1 MKSVS
6 VHILMPFF
14 LFLQFGA
21 IGSASGQGQI
31 WSIQDCIDTAKVYNV
46 GLLINEH
53 GIELNRQ
60 RHKEA
65 KANLIPKLNV
75 MADYKYFANL
85 PYQLMPLSVFGGPDG
100 QFKEA
105 QFGVPHNIN
114 GSVQF
119 ATPIYNPNI
128 YSAIRTT
135 RIREE
140 MSRIQYEETEE
151 KLYYEITTLY
161 YNAQILL
168 NQSTFI
174 DSNISNATR
183 LLKNVKLLREQML
196 AIGTDVEKIQLQLS
210 QLETQKD
217 NISSRYEQVINAL
230 KFSIGIPVERVL
242 HIDYNIQIQ
251 KETQYTGVSTT
262 EYRLAETK
270 QQLLF
275 SELKKLRTTRIP
287 SVTLIGTYGTTGFGY
302 DNKPNDFLNFYPI
315 SFAGIQLSYPLF
327 AGTVTYRKIAQ
338 KKIELETNKLQL
350 KLISDK
356 NEMNITNAYNK
367 KNVSRKSVVNT
378 IEQMNLAQKLYDQ
391 TVLQQK
397 LGTASLTD
405 VLLADNALRTA
416 QQSYLTAVVEYLKAD
431 LELKRI
437 TGNIFK

>member
-6 VHILMPFF
+6 VHILIPFL
-14 LFLQFGA
+14 LFLQLGA
-21 IGSASGQGQI
+21 IAGANGQGQI
-31 WSIQDCIDTAKVYNV
+31 WSIQDCIDTAKVYNI
-46 GLLINEH
+46 GLLINEN

-60 RHKEA
+60 KHKEA

-75 MADYKYFANL
+75 IADYKYFANL
-85 PYQLMPLSVFGGPDG
+85 PYQLMPMSVFGGPDG

-128 YSAIRTT
+128 YGAIRTT
-135 RIREE
+135 RIGEE
-140 MSRIQYEETEE
+140 MSRIQYEEAEE
-151 KLYYEITTLY
+151 QLYYEITTLY

-174 DSNISNATR
+174 DSNITNTTR
-183 LLKNVKLLREQML
+183 LLKNVKLLREQLL
-196 AIGTDVEKIQLQLS
+196 AIGTDVEKIQLQLN
-210 QLETQKD
+210 QLETQRD

-230 KFSIGIPVERVL
+230 KFSVGLPVEREL
-242 HIDYNIQIQ
+242 HVDHNIQIQ
-251 KETQYTGVSTT
+251 KETQYTGFSTT
-262 EYRLAETK
+262 EYRLAVTK
-270 QQLLF
+270 QQLLS
-275 SELKKLRTTRIP
+275 SELKTLRSTRIP
-287 SVTLIGTYGTTGFGY
+287 SVTLIGSYGTAGFGY
-302 DNKPNDFLNFYPI
+302 DKKPNDFLNFYPI

-327 AGTVTYRKIAQ
+327 AGSVTYRKITQ

-356 NEMNITNAYNK
+356 NEMNIRNTYNQ
-367 KNVSRKSVVNT
+367 KNISRKSVVNT
-378 IEQMNLAQKLYDQ
+378 TEQMKLAQKLYDQ

-397 LGTASLTD
+397 LGTANLTD

-416 QQSYLTAVVEYLKAD
+416 QQSYLASVVEYLKAD

>member
-1 MKSVS
+1 MKSVN
-6 VHILMPFF
+6 VHILVPV
-14 LFLQFGA
+14 LIFLQLGA
-21 IGSASGQGQI
+21 IAGASGQGQI
-31 WSIQDCIDTAKVYNV
+31 WSIQDCIDTAKVYNI
-46 GLLINEH
+46 GLLINEND
-53 GIELNRQ
+53 IELNRQ
-60 RHKEA
+60 KHKEA

-75 MADYKYFANL
+75 IADYKYFANL
-85 PYQLMPLSVFGGPDG
+85 PYQLMPMSVFGGPDG

-128 YSAIRTT
+128 YGAIRTT
-135 RIREE
+135 RIGEE
-140 MSRIQYEETEE
+140 MSRIQYEEAEE

-174 DSNISNATR
+174 DSNITNTTR
-183 LLKNVKLLREQML
+183 LLKNVKLLREQLL
-196 AIGTDVEKIQLQLS
+196 AIGTDVEKIQLQLN
-210 QLETQKD
+210 QLETQRD

-230 KFSIGIPVERVL
+230 KFLVGLPVEREL
-242 HIDYNIQIQ
+242 HVDHNIQIQ
-251 KETQYTGVSTT
+251 KETQYTAVSTT
-262 EYRLAETK
+262 EYRLAVTK
-270 QQLLF
+270 QQLLS
-275 SELKKLRTTRIP
+275 SELKTLRSTRIP

-302 DNKPNDFLNFYPI
+302 DKKPNDFLNFYPI

-327 AGTVTYRKIAQ
+327 AGSVTYRKITQ

-356 NEMNITNAYNK
+356 NEMNIRNTYNQ
-367 KNVSRKSVVNT
+367 KNVSRKSVVNRT
-378 IEQMNLAQKLYDQ
+378 EQMNLAQKLYVQ

-416 QQSYLTAVVEYLKAD
+416 QQLYLTSIVEYLKAD
-431 LELKRI
+431 LELKLI

>member
-6 VHILMPFF
+6 VHILIPFI
-14 LFLQFGA
+14 LFLQFWA
-21 IGSASGQGQI
+21 IDSASGQGQI

-60 RHKEA
+60 KHKEA

-75 MADYKYFANL
+75 IADYKYFANL

-119 ATPIYNPNI
+119 ATPIYNPYI
-128 YSAIRTT
+128 YGAIRTT
-135 RIREE
+135 RIGEE

-174 DSNISNATR
+174 DSNISNATK
-183 LLKNVKLLREQML
+183 LLKNVKLLREQLL

-230 KFSIGIPVERVL
+230 KFSIGIPVDRVL
-242 HIDYNIQIQ
+242 HIDHNIQIQ
-251 KETQYTGVSTT
+251 KEAQYTGVSTT

-270 QQLLF
+270 QQLLL
-275 SELKKLRTTRIP
+275 SELKTLRSTRIP
-287 SVTLIGTYGTTGFGY
+287 SVALFGTYGTTGFGY

-327 AGTVTYRKIAQ
+327 AGTVTYRKITQ

-356 NEMNITNAYNK
+356 NEMNTRNTYNQ
-367 KNVSRKSVVNT
+367 KNVSRKSVENT
-378 IEQMNLAQKLYDQ
+378 TEQMDLAQKLYEQ
-391 TVLQQK
+391 TLLQQK
-397 LGTASLTD
+397 SGTASLTD

-416 QQSYLTAVVEYLKAD
+416 QQSYLTSVVEYLKAD